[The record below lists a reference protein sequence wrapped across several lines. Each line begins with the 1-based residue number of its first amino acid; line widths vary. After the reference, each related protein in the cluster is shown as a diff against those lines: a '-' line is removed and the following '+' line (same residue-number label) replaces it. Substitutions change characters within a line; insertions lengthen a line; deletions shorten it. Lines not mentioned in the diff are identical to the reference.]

1 MVQLSSSEDVCCQV
15 IIKIKMVIQ
24 KNLFLIL
31 IFVIVSNEASKIK
44 ISSDG
49 GYGDIVIKIEE
60 NVSEDDCPQI
70 LSDIEVRKYYMGVV
84 VAYLYH
90 LFTGPTA

>member
-15 IIKIKMVIQ
+15 IIKIKMVIE
-24 KNLFLIL
+24 KNFFLIL

-70 LSDIEVRKYYMGVV
+70 LSEIEVRKFYIGWV

>member
-1 MVQLSSSEDVCCQV
+1 M
-15 IIKIKMVIQ
+15 
-24 KNLFLIL
+24 
-31 IFVIVSNEASKIK
+31 SNEASKIK

-60 NVSEDDCPQI
+60 TVSEDDCPQI
-70 LSDIEVRKYYMGVV
+70 LSEIEVRKYNIGAV